1 MHLLF
6 FNLCPSCFFKLI
18 SNVLALSY
26 CRGLIHA
33 DGVRRPNQV
42 LGTLVRHHFPG
53 WVTLP
58 GEGEL
63 PQLALT
69 WELYEA
75 APAPPREMADGVVC
89 ETVADIVFHR
99 FWVISPLRN

>member
-1 MHLLF
+1 M
-6 FNLCPSCFFKLI
+6 
-18 SNVLALSY
+18 SY
-26 CRGLIHA
+26 CRGWKYG

-42 LGTLVRHHFPG
+42 LAVLCRHHFPG

-58 GEGEL
+58 GEGGV

-75 APAPPREMADGVVC
+75 DPVPPGEMVDGVMC
-89 ETVADIVFHR
+89 EMVANIVR
-99 FWVISPLRN
+99 

>member
-1 MHLLF
+1 VHLLF

-26 CRGLIHA
+26 CRGWIHA

-42 LGTLVRHHFPG
+42 LGVICRQHFPG

-58 GEGEL
+58 GEGQA
-63 PQLALT
+63 PQLALS
-69 WELYEA
+69 WELYVA
-75 APAPPREMADGVVC
+75 APAPPEERVDGVLC
-89 ETVADIVFHR
+89 ETVADIVRRR
-99 FWVISPLRN
+99 FWVISPLQN

>member
-6 FNLCPSCFFKLI
+6 FNLLPSCSFKLI
-18 SNVLALSY
+18 SNALALSY
-26 CRGLIHA
+26 YRGWVCPR
-33 DGVRRPNQV
+33 GSRRPNQV
-42 LGTLVRHHFPG
+42 LGVLCRQQFPG

-58 GEGEL
+58 GEGQV

-69 WELYEA
+69 WELYSVAQALPEE
-75 APAPPREMADGVVC
+75 RVDGVLC
-89 ETVADIVFHR
+89 EMVGPIVFRR